1 MDPNYSTPLII
12 ALVALL
18 CSAFFS
24 GMEIAFVSSNK
35 VRAEIEMARGGIIN
49 RILNIYY
56 SNREMFISTLLI
68 GNNIANIV
76 YSMAMARLLT
86 IPLQQWVQNEAL
98 LLLLQTLIA
107 TFIILI
113 FGEFVPKTI
122 FRINPNASLRT
133 ASIPLFMV
141 YCVLYPISRFTE
153 WLSAMLMKLFGIK
166 IDSSRMRLLT
176 VDELDAYL
184 QENIDKREDENK
196 TVEREVKIFENAL
209 DFSDTRLRDCMV
221 PRNEIVAV
229 DVEDTT
235 RDDLV
240 KLFTRSGL
248 SKIVVYKGSID
259 DVIGFIQVSELFITT
274 VDWKTRLKPVL
285 FAPEALL
292 ARKMMQQLMDEK
304 RSMAIVIDEF
314 GGTSGMVTLEDLV
327 EEIFGEIEDEHD
339 RNRLI
344 ARQLDEKT
352 YEFSGRMEIE
362 EINERFHLDIPESDD
377 YQTLAG
383 YLLAEEE
390 AIPNVPLT
398 FYTFHFMATV
408 GGYLLLF
415 LLLALLF
422 AYKPQILNKAKWSK
436 WWYILAIITV
446 PLTYLCSA
454 SGWIVAEVGRQ
465 PWTIQDL
472 MPNKVA
478 ISDLS
483 AGYVQTTF
491 WIFAVVFTALLIADI
506 GIICKQISKKSLTN
520 LEIDNEKK

>member
-1 MDPNYSTPLII
+1 MDYSSSLII
-12 ALVALL
+12 AFIALL

-49 RILNIYY
+49 RILNIFYR
-56 SNREMFISTLLI
+56 NREMFISTLLI

-76 YSMAMARLLT
+76 YSMAMAMLLT
-86 IPLQQWVQNEAL
+86 APLKPWVGEGAML
-98 LLLLQTLIA
+98 LLVQTLIA
-107 TFIILI
+107 TIIILI

-133 ASIPLFMV
+133 SSVPLYMV
-141 YCVLYPISRFTE
+141 YCALYPISRFTE
-153 WLSAMLMKLFGIK
+153 WLSAILMKLFGIK
-166 IDSSRMRLLT
+166 MDSTHVRLLT

-248 SKIVVYKGSID
+248 SKIVVYKENID
-259 DVIGFIQVSELFITT
+259 DVIGFIQVSELFVTD
-274 VDWKTRLKPVL
+274 VDWKKRLKPVL
-285 FAPEALL
+285 FAPETLL

-339 RNRLI
+339 RNRLT
-344 ARQLDEKT
+344 ARQLNDT
-352 YEFSGRMEIE
+352 SYEFSGRMEIE

-390 AIPNVPLT
+390 AIPNVGDVINLPPYR
-398 FYTFHFMATV
+398 F
-408 GGYLLLF
+408 
-415 LLLALLF
+415 
-422 AYKPQILNKAKWSK
+422 
-436 WWYILAIITV
+436 
-446 PLTYLCSA
+446 
-454 SGWIVAEVGRQ
+454 
-465 PWTIQDL
+465 TIEH
-472 MPNKVA
+472 K
-478 ISDLS
+478 
-483 AGYVQTTF
+483 
-491 WIFAVVFTALLIADI
+491 TAARIELVRVDVI
-506 GIICKQISKKSLTN
+506 G
-520 LEIDNEKK
+520 EEEKK

>member
-1 MDPNYSTPLII
+1 LDPSYTTPLIVAI
-12 ALVALL
+12 IALL

-35 VRAEIEMARGGIIN
+35 VRAQIEMARGGIIN
-49 RILNIYY
+49 RILNVYY
-56 SNREMFISTLLI
+56 SNRETFISTLLI

-76 YSMAMARLLT
+76 YSMAMAQLLT
-86 IPLQQWVQNEAL
+86 IPLQQWMTNEAL
-98 LLLLQTLIA
+98 LLFTQTVIA
-107 TFIILI
+107 TLIILI

-122 FRINPNASLRT
+122 FRINPNASVRT
-133 ASIPLFMV
+133 SSIPLFMV
-141 YCVLYPISRFTE
+141 YCLLYPISRFTE
-153 WLSAMLMKLFGIK
+153 WLSAALMKLFGIK
-166 IDSSRMRLLT
+166 INSARVRQLT

-235 RDDLV
+235 REDLV

-248 SKIVVYKGSID
+248 SKIVVYKENID
-259 DVIGFIQVSELFITT
+259 DVIGFIQVSELFVTD
-274 VDWKTRLKPVL
+274 VDWKTRLKPVV
-285 FAPEALL
+285 FAPETLL

-344 ARQLDEKT
+344 ARQLNDT
-352 YEFSGRMEIE
+352 SYEFSGRMEIE

-377 YQTLAG
+377 YQTIAG
-383 YLLAEEE
+383 YLLNENE
-390 AIPNVPLT
+390 AIPNVGEVFDLPPYR
-398 FYTFHFMATV
+398 FTV
-408 GGYLLLF
+408 ERKTAARIEL
-415 LLLALLF
+415 
-422 AYKPQILNKAKWSK
+422 IRVD
-436 WWYILAIITV
+436 IIDTD
-446 PLTYLCSA
+446 T
-454 SGWIVAEVGRQ
+454 
-465 PWTIQDL
+465 
-472 MPNKVA
+472 
-478 ISDLS
+478 
-483 AGYVQTTF
+483 
-491 WIFAVVFTALLIADI
+491 
-506 GIICKQISKKSLTN
+506 KK
-520 LEIDNEKK
+520 

>member
-1 MDPNYSTPLII
+1 
-12 ALVALL
+12 
-18 CSAFFS
+18 
-24 GMEIAFVSSNK
+24 MEIAFVSSNK

-56 SNREMFISTLLI
+56 RNREMFISTLLI

-76 YSMAMARLLT
+76 YSMAMAMLLT
-86 IPLQQWVQNEAL
+86 IPLQAYINNEAL
-98 LLLLQTLIA
+98 LLLTQTVIA
-107 TFIILI
+107 TLIILI

-133 ASIPLFMV
+133 ASIPLYMV
-141 YCVLYPISRFTE
+141 YLVLYPISRFTE
-153 WLSAMLMKLFGIK
+153 WLSAVLMKLFGIK
-166 IDSSRMRLLT
+166 IDNTRVKLIT

-248 SKIVVYKGSID
+248 SKIVVYRENID
-259 DVIGFIQVSELFITT
+259 DVIGFIQVSELFVTDI
-274 VDWKTRLKPVL
+274 DWKTRIKPVL
-285 FAPEALL
+285 FAPETLL

-304 RSMAIVIDEF
+304 RSMAIVLDEF

-339 RNRLI
+339 RNRLT
-344 ARQLDEKT
+344 ARQIGDNS

-377 YQTLAG
+377 YQTIAG
-383 YLLAEEE
+383 YLLNENE
-390 AIPNVPLT
+390 AIPNV
-398 FYTFHFMATV
+398 
-408 GGYLLLF
+408 G
-415 LLLALLF
+415 
-422 AYKPQILNKAKWSK
+422 
-436 WWYILAIITV
+436 
-446 PLTYLCSA
+446 
-454 SGWIVAEVGRQ
+454 EVFDLPPYRF
-465 PWTIQDL
+465 TIEH
-472 MPNKVA
+472 K
-478 ISDLS
+478 
-483 AGYVQTTF
+483 
-491 WIFAVVFTALLIADI
+491 TAARIELIRVDV
-506 GIICKQISKKSLTN
+506 
-520 LEIDNEKK
+520 IDPDEKK

>member
-1 MDPNYSTPLII
+1 MNIDTTTSLII
-12 ALVALL
+12 AIVALL

-56 SNREMFISTLLI
+56 SNRETFISTLLI

-76 YSMAMARLLT
+76 YSMAMAILLSELL
-86 IPLQQWVQNEAL
+86 PQNITEEPL
-98 LLLLQTLIA
+98 LLLFVQTLIA
-107 TFIILI
+107 TLIILI
-113 FGEFVPKTI
+113 FGEFIPKSI

-133 ASIPLFMV
+133 SSIPLLMV

-153 WLSAMLMKLFGIK
+153 WLSALLMKVFGIK
-166 IDSSRMRLLT
+166 IDSTRVRLLS

-240 KLFTRSGL
+240 KLFTSSGL
-248 SKIVVYKGSID
+248 SKIVVYKENID
-259 DVIGFIQVSELFITT
+259 DVIGFIQVSELFVTE
-274 VDWKTRLKPVL
+274 VDWKTRIKPVL
-285 FAPEALL
+285 FAPETLL
-292 ARKMMQQLMDEK
+292 ARKMMQQLMGEK

-339 RNRLI
+339 RNHLV
-344 ARQLDEKT
+344 AKKLSDT
-352 YEFSGRMEIE
+352 SYEFSGRMEIE

-383 YLLAEEE
+383 YLLAENE
-390 AIPNVPLT
+390 AIPNV
-398 FYTFHFMATV
+398 
-408 GGYLLLF
+408 G
-415 LLLALLF
+415 
-422 AYKPQILNKAKWSK
+422 
-436 WWYILAIITV
+436 
-446 PLTYLCSA
+446 
-454 SGWIVAEVGRQ
+454 EVLELPPYRF
-465 PWTIQDL
+465 TIER
-472 MPNKVA
+472 K
-478 ISDLS
+478 
-483 AGYVQTTF
+483 
-491 WIFAVVFTALLIADI
+491 TAARIELVRVDVLDEDD
-506 GIICKQISKKSLTN
+506 KK
-520 LEIDNEKK
+520 

>member
-1 MDPNYSTPLII
+1 LDPNITTPLVI
-12 ALVALL
+12 ALIALL

-49 RILNIYY
+49 RILNTYY

-76 YSMAMARLLT
+76 YSMAMAKLLT
-86 IPLQQWVQNEAL
+86 IPLGQWLHNEAAL
-98 LLLLQTLIA
+98 LMAQTLIA
-107 TFIILI
+107 TLIILL

-133 ASIPLFMV
+133 ASIPLFMI

-153 WLSAMLMKLFGIK
+153 WLSAILMKAFGIK
-166 IDSSRMRLLT
+166 IDTTRVRQLT

-229 DVEDTT
+229 DVDDTT

-248 SKIVVYKGSID
+248 SKIVVYKESID
-259 DVIGFIQVSELFITT
+259 DVIGFIQVSELFVTD
-274 VDWKTRLKPVL
+274 VDWKKRLKPVV
-285 FAPEALL
+285 FAPETLL
-292 ARKMMQQLMDEK
+292 ARKMMQQLMGEK
-304 RSMAIVIDEF
+304 RSMAIVLDEF

-344 ARQLDEKT
+344 AKQINEKT

-377 YQTLAG
+377 YQTIAG
-383 YLLAEEE
+383 YLLNENE
-390 AIPNVPLT
+390 AIPNEGEVFDLPPYR
-398 FYTFHFMATV
+398 FTV
-408 GGYLLLF
+408 ERKTAARIELIRVE
-415 LLLALLF
+415 
-422 AYKPQILNKAKWSK
+422 ILD
-436 WWYILAIITV
+436 
-446 PLTYLCSA
+446 
-454 SGWIVAEVGRQ
+454 E
-465 PWTIQDL
+465 
-472 MPNKVA
+472 
-478 ISDLS
+478 
-483 AGYVQTTF
+483 
-491 WIFAVVFTALLIADI
+491 
-506 GIICKQISKKSLTN
+506 
-520 LEIDNEKK
+520 EEKK

>member
-1 MDPNYSTPLII
+1 MII

-56 SNREMFISTLLI
+56 RNREMFISTLLI

-76 YSMAMARLLT
+76 YSMAMARLMT
-86 IPLQQWVQNEAL
+86 IPLQQWVHNEAL
-98 LLLLQTLIA
+98 LLLVQTIIA
-107 TFIILI
+107 TIIILI
-113 FGEFVPKTI
+113 FGEFVPKTV

-133 ASIPLFMV
+133 ASVPLFMI
-141 YCVLYPISRFTE
+141 YCLLYPVSRFTE
-153 WLSAMLMKLFGIK
+153 WLSALLMKIFGIK
-166 IDSSRMRLLT
+166 IDTTRMRLLT

-235 RDDLV
+235 RDELV

-248 SKIVVYKGSID
+248 SKIVVYKENID
-259 DVIGFIQVSELFITT
+259 DVIGFIQVSELFVTD
-274 VDWKTRLKPVL
+274 VNWKKRIKPVL
-285 FAPEALL
+285 FAPETLL
-292 ARKMMQQLMDEK
+292 ARKMMQQLMGEK
-304 RSMAIVIDEF
+304 RSMAIVLDEF

-339 RNRLI
+339 RNSLT
-344 ARQLDEKT
+344 ARQLSET
-352 YEFSGRMEIE
+352 SYEFSGRMEIE

-383 YLLAEEE
+383 YLLAENE
-390 AIPNVPLT
+390 AIPNVGEVFDLPPYR
-398 FYTFHFMATV
+398 FTV
-408 GGYLLLF
+408 ER
-415 LLLALLF
+415 
-422 AYKPQILNKAKWSK
+422 K
-436 WWYILAIITV
+436 
-446 PLTYLCSA
+446 
-454 SGWIVAEVGRQ
+454 
-465 PWTIQDL
+465 
-472 MPNKVA
+472 
-478 ISDLS
+478 
-483 AGYVQTTF
+483 
-491 WIFAVVFTALLIADI
+491 TAARIELIRVDV
-506 GIICKQISKKSLTN
+506 
-520 LEIDNEKK
+520 IDDDDKEKK

>member
-1 MDPNYSTPLII
+1 MEPSYTYPLIT

-35 VRAEIEMARGGIIN
+35 VRAEIEMARGGVIN

-56 SNREMFISTLLI
+56 RNREMFISTLLI

-76 YSMAMARLLT
+76 YSMAMARLLA
-86 IPLQQWVQNEAL
+86 IPLEQWIHNEAL
-98 LLLLQTLIA
+98 LLLVQTLIA
-107 TFIILI
+107 TLIILI
-113 FGEFVPKTI
+113 FGEFVPKAI

-153 WLSAMLMKLFGIK
+153 WLSAWLMKLFGVK
-166 IDSSRMRLLT
+166 IDATRVRLLT

-229 DVEDTT
+229 DVEDTA
-235 RDDLV
+235 REDLV

-248 SKIVVYKGSID
+248 SKIVVYKENID
-259 DVIGFIQVSELFITT
+259 DVIGFIQVSELFVTD
-274 VDWKTRLKPVL
+274 VDWKTRVKPVL
-285 FAPEALL
+285 FAPETLL

-304 RSMAIVIDEF
+304 RSMAIVLDEF

-339 RNRLI
+339 RNRLT
-344 ARQLDEKT
+344 ARQIDEGS

-377 YQTLAG
+377 YQTIAG
-383 YLLAEEE
+383 YLLNENE
-390 AIPNVPLT
+390 AIPNVGEVFDLPPYR
-398 FYTFHFMATV
+398 FTV
-408 GGYLLLF
+408 ER
-415 LLLALLF
+415 
-422 AYKPQILNKAKWSK
+422 K
-436 WWYILAIITV
+436 
-446 PLTYLCSA
+446 
-454 SGWIVAEVGRQ
+454 
-465 PWTIQDL
+465 
-472 MPNKVA
+472 
-478 ISDLS
+478 
-483 AGYVQTTF
+483 
-491 WIFAVVFTALLIADI
+491 TAARIELIRVDVI
-506 GIICKQISKKSLTN
+506 GEGDKDKK
-520 LEIDNEKK
+520 

>member
-1 MDPNYSTPLII
+1 MDPTYSTPLII
-12 ALVALL
+12 ALIALL

-76 YSMAMARLLT
+76 YSMAMAKLLS
-86 IPLQQWVQNEAL
+86 IPLQQWISNEAVL
-98 LLLLQTLIA
+98 LLVQTVIATLI
-107 TFIILI
+107 ILV
-113 FGEFVPKTI
+113 FGEFVPKTV

-133 ASIPLFMV
+133 SSIPLFMV
-141 YCVLYPISRFTE
+141 YCILYPVSRFTE
-153 WLSAMLMKLFGIK
+153 WLSALLMKAFGIR
-166 IDSSRMRLLT
+166 IDATRVRLIT

-229 DVEDTT
+229 DVKDTT

-248 SKIVVYKGSID
+248 SKIVVYKENID
-259 DVIGFIQVSELFITT
+259 DVIGFIQVSELFVTDI
-274 VDWKTRLKPVL
+274 DWKTRIKPVL
-285 FAPEALL
+285 FAPEAML

-304 RSMAIVIDEF
+304 RSMAIVLDEF

-339 RNRLI
+339 RNRLT
-344 ARQLDEKT
+344 ARQLSENS
-352 YEFSGRMEIE
+352 YEFSGRMEIG

-377 YQTLAG
+377 YQTIAG
-383 YLLAEEE
+383 YLLNENE
-390 AIPNVPLT
+390 AIPNVGEVFDLPPYR
-398 FYTFHFMATV
+398 FTV
-408 GGYLLLF
+408 ERKTAARIEL
-415 LLLALLF
+415 
-422 AYKPQILNKAKWSK
+422 IRVD
-436 WWYILAIITV
+436 IIDD
-446 PLTYLCSA
+446 
-454 SGWIVAEVGRQ
+454 E
-465 PWTIQDL
+465 
-472 MPNKVA
+472 K
-478 ISDLS
+478 
-483 AGYVQTTF
+483 
-491 WIFAVVFTALLIADI
+491 
-506 GIICKQISKKSLTN
+506 
-520 LEIDNEKK
+520 EKK

>member
-1 MDPNYSTPLII
+1 MDSSYTSPLIV
-12 ALVALL
+12 ALIALL

-56 SNREMFISTLLI
+56 RNREMFISTLLI

-76 YSMAMARLLT
+76 YSMAMAKLLT
-86 IPLQQWVQNEAL
+86 IPLQGHITNEAL
-98 LLLLQTLIA
+98 LLLTQTLIA
-107 TFIILI
+107 TLIILI

-133 ASIPLFMV
+133 ASIPLYMI
-141 YCVLYPISRFTE
+141 YLVLYPISRFTE
-153 WLSAMLMKLFGIK
+153 WLSAVLMKLFGIK
-166 IDSSRMRLLT
+166 IDHTRVRLIT

-248 SKIVVYKGSID
+248 SKIVVYRENID
-259 DVIGFIQVSELFITT
+259 DVIGFIQVSELFVTDI
-274 VDWKTRLKPVL
+274 DWKTRIKPVL
-285 FAPEALL
+285 FAPETLL
-292 ARKMMQQLMDEK
+292 ARKMMQQLMGEK
-304 RSMAIVIDEF
+304 RSMAIVLDEF

-339 RNRLI
+339 RNRLT
-344 ARQLDEKT
+344 ARQIGDNS

-377 YQTLAG
+377 YQTIAG
-383 YLLAEEE
+383 YLLDENE
-390 AIPNVPLT
+390 AIPNV
-398 FYTFHFMATV
+398 
-408 GGYLLLF
+408 G
-415 LLLALLF
+415 
-422 AYKPQILNKAKWSK
+422 
-436 WWYILAIITV
+436 
-446 PLTYLCSA
+446 
-454 SGWIVAEVGRQ
+454 EVFDLPPYRF
-465 PWTIQDL
+465 TIEH
-472 MPNKVA
+472 K
-478 ISDLS
+478 
-483 AGYVQTTF
+483 
-491 WIFAVVFTALLIADI
+491 TAARIELIRVDV
-506 GIICKQISKKSLTN
+506 
-520 LEIDNEKK
+520 IDPDEKK

>member
-1 MDPNYSTPLII
+1 
-12 ALVALL
+12 
-18 CSAFFS
+18 
-24 GMEIAFVSSNK
+24 MEIAFVSSNK

-49 RILNIYY
+49 RILNTYY

-76 YSMAMARLLT
+76 YSMAMAKLLT
-86 IPLQQWVQNEAL
+86 IPLGQWLHNEAAL
-98 LLLLQTLIA
+98 LMAQTLIA
-107 TFIILI
+107 TLIILL

-133 ASIPLFMV
+133 ASIPLFMI

-153 WLSAMLMKLFGIK
+153 WLSAILMKAFGIK
-166 IDSSRMRLLT
+166 IDTTRVRQLT

-229 DVEDTT
+229 DVDDTT

-240 KLFTRSGL
+240 KLFSRSGL
-248 SKIVVYKGSID
+248 SKIVVYKESID
-259 DVIGFIQVSELFITT
+259 DVIGFIQVSELFVTD
-274 VDWKTRLKPVL
+274 VDWKKRLKPVV
-285 FAPEALL
+285 FAPETLL
-292 ARKMMQQLMDEK
+292 ARKMMQQLMGEK
-304 RSMAIVIDEF
+304 RSMAIVLDEF

-344 ARQLDEKT
+344 AKQINEKT

-377 YQTLAG
+377 YQTRAG
-383 YLLAEEE
+383 YLLNENE
-390 AIPNVPLT
+390 AIPNEGEVFDLPPYR
-398 FYTFHFMATV
+398 FTV
-408 GGYLLLF
+408 ERKTAARIELIRVE
-415 LLLALLF
+415 
-422 AYKPQILNKAKWSK
+422 ILD
-436 WWYILAIITV
+436 
-446 PLTYLCSA
+446 
-454 SGWIVAEVGRQ
+454 E
-465 PWTIQDL
+465 
-472 MPNKVA
+472 
-478 ISDLS
+478 
-483 AGYVQTTF
+483 
-491 WIFAVVFTALLIADI
+491 
-506 GIICKQISKKSLTN
+506 
-520 LEIDNEKK
+520 EEKK

>member
-1 MDPNYSTPLII
+1 MDPNSSLIV
-12 ALVALL
+12 ALIALL

-76 YSMAMARLLT
+76 YSMAMAVLLT
-86 IPLQQWVQNEAL
+86 HPLEQCISNEAVL
-98 LLLLQTLIA
+98 LLVQTLIA
-107 TFIILI
+107 TLIILI
-113 FGEFVPKTI
+113 FGEFIPKSI

-133 ASIPLFMV
+133 SSVPLFMI

-166 IDSSRMRLLT
+166 IDSTRVRLLT

-248 SKIVVYKGSID
+248 SKIVVYKENID
-259 DVIGFIQVSELFITT
+259 DVIGFIQVSELFVTD
-274 VDWKTRLKPVL
+274 VDWKTRLKPVV
-285 FAPEALL
+285 FAPETLL

-344 ARQLDEKT
+344 ARELGEKS

-383 YLLAEEE
+383 YLLAENE
-390 AIPNVPLT
+390 AIPNVGEVFDLPPYRFTIERKTAARIEL
-398 FYTFHFMATV
+398 V
-408 GGYLLLF
+408 RVD
-415 LLLALLF
+415 
-422 AYKPQILNKAKWSK
+422 
-436 WWYILAIITV
+436 II
-446 PLTYLCSA
+446 
-454 SGWIVAEVGRQ
+454 
-465 PWTIQDL
+465 D
-472 MPNKVA
+472 
-478 ISDLS
+478 
-483 AGYVQTTF
+483 
-491 WIFAVVFTALLIADI
+491 AD
-506 GIICKQISKKSLTN
+506 
-520 LEIDNEKK
+520 EEKK

>member
-1 MDPNYSTPLII
+1 MDSSYTSPLIV
-12 ALVALL
+12 ALIALL

-56 SNREMFISTLLI
+56 RNREMFISTLLI

-76 YSMAMARLLT
+76 YSMAMAKLLT
-86 IPLQQWVQNEAL
+86 IPLQGHITNEAL
-98 LLLLQTLIA
+98 LLLTQTLIA
-107 TFIILI
+107 TLIILI

-133 ASIPLFMV
+133 ASIPLYMI
-141 YCVLYPISRFTE
+141 YLVLYPISRFTE
-153 WLSAMLMKLFGIK
+153 WLSAVLMKLFGIK
-166 IDSSRMRLLT
+166 IDHTRVRLIT

-240 KLFTRSGL
+240 KLFSRSGL
-248 SKIVVYKGSID
+248 SKIVVYKENID
-259 DVIGFIQVSELFITT
+259 DVIGFIQVSELFVTDI
-274 VDWKTRLKPVL
+274 DWKTRIKPVL
-285 FAPEALL
+285 FAPETLL
-292 ARKMMQQLMDEK
+292 ARKMMQQLMGEK
-304 RSMAIVIDEF
+304 RSMAIVLDEF
-314 GGTSGMVTLEDLV
+314 GGTSGMGTLEDLV

-339 RNRLI
+339 RNRLT
-344 ARQLDEKT
+344 ARQIGDNS

-377 YQTLAG
+377 YQTIAG
-383 YLLAEEE
+383 YLLDENE
-390 AIPNVPLT
+390 AIPNV
-398 FYTFHFMATV
+398 
-408 GGYLLLF
+408 G
-415 LLLALLF
+415 
-422 AYKPQILNKAKWSK
+422 
-436 WWYILAIITV
+436 
-446 PLTYLCSA
+446 
-454 SGWIVAEVGRQ
+454 EVFDLPPYRF
-465 PWTIQDL
+465 TIEH
-472 MPNKVA
+472 K
-478 ISDLS
+478 
-483 AGYVQTTF
+483 
-491 WIFAVVFTALLIADI
+491 TAARIELIRVDV
-506 GIICKQISKKSLTN
+506 
-520 LEIDNEKK
+520 IDPDEKK

>member
-1 MDPNYSTPLII
+1 MDPNYSSPLII
-12 ALVALL
+12 ALIALL

-76 YSMAMARLLT
+76 YSMAMAKLLT
-86 IPLQQWVQNEAL
+86 IPLQQWVSNEAVL
-98 LLLLQTLIA
+98 LLVQTLIA
-107 TFIILI
+107 TLIILI
-113 FGEFVPKTI
+113 FGEFVPKSI

-133 ASIPLFMV
+133 ASIPLFMI

-153 WLSAMLMKLFGIK
+153 WLSALLMKAFGIK
-166 IDSSRMRLLT
+166 IDSTRMRLLT

-184 QENIDKREDENK
+184 QENIDKHEDENK

-221 PRNEIVAV
+221 PRNEIVAI

-235 RDDLV
+235 RDELV

-248 SKIVVYKGSID
+248 SKIVVYKENID
-259 DVIGFIQVSELFITT
+259 NVIGFIQVSELFVTH
-274 VDWKTRLKPVL
+274 VDWKTRLKPVV
-285 FAPEALL
+285 FAPETLL
-292 ARKMMQQLMDEK
+292 ARKMMQQLMGEK
-304 RSMAIVIDEF
+304 RSMAIVLDEF

-339 RNRLI
+339 RNNLI
-344 ARQLDEKT
+344 ARQLNENT
-352 YEFSGRMEIE
+352 YEFAGRMEIE

-383 YLLAEEE
+383 YLLNENE
-390 AIPNVPLT
+390 AIPNVGEVLDLPPYR
-398 FYTFHFMATV
+398 FTV
-408 GGYLLLF
+408 ERKTAARIELIRVDLLDS
-415 LLLALLF
+415 
-422 AYKPQILNKAKWSK
+422 SK
-436 WWYILAIITV
+436 
-446 PLTYLCSA
+446 
-454 SGWIVAEVGRQ
+454 
-465 PWTIQDL
+465 D
-472 MPNKVA
+472 
-478 ISDLS
+478 
-483 AGYVQTTF
+483 
-491 WIFAVVFTALLIADI
+491 
-506 GIICKQISKKSLTN
+506 
-520 LEIDNEKK
+520 

>member
-1 MDPNYSTPLII
+1 MDPSYSSPLII
-12 ALVALL
+12 ALIALL

-56 SNREMFISTLLI
+56 SNREMLISTLLI

-76 YSMAMARLLT
+76 YSMAMAKLLT
-86 IPLQQWVQNEAL
+86 IPLQAYISNPAL
-98 LLLLQTLIA
+98 LLLTQTVIA
-107 TFIILI
+107 TLIILI

-133 ASIPLFMV
+133 ASIPLYMI

-153 WLSAMLMKLFGIK
+153 WLSALLMKLFGIK
-166 IDSSRMRLLT
+166 INSTRVRLLT

-240 KLFTRSGL
+240 KLFTQSGL
-248 SKIVVYKGSID
+248 SKIVVYKESID
-259 DVIGFIQVSELFITT
+259 DVIGFIQVSELFVTT

-285 FAPEALL
+285 FAPETLL

-344 ARQLDEKT
+344 ARQLSET
-352 YEFSGRMEIE
+352 SYEFSGRMEIE

-377 YQTLAG
+377 YQTIAG
-383 YLLAEEE
+383 YLLNENE
-390 AIPNVPLT
+390 AIPNVGEVFDLPPYRFTIERKTAARIELIR
-398 FYTFHFMATV
+398 V
-408 GGYLLLF
+408 D
-415 LLLALLF
+415 
-422 AYKPQILNKAKWSK
+422 ILD
-436 WWYILAIITV
+436 
-446 PLTYLCSA
+446 
-454 SGWIVAEVGRQ
+454 EE
-465 PWTIQDL
+465 D
-472 MPNKVA
+472 
-478 ISDLS
+478 
-483 AGYVQTTF
+483 
-491 WIFAVVFTALLIADI
+491 
-506 GIICKQISKKSLTN
+506 KK
-520 LEIDNEKK
+520 